1 MNKNKRK
8 QIKPRYVLWL
18 VVLLCLIFIGV
29 SLKNNGEKLSIQ
41 NGISSLILPMEKGL
55 NSVGQWFGEQKE
67 HNRSLNELSAENEE
81 LKQQIEQLNTKISS
95 MENNLSE
102 LEALREL
109 LKMKELDP
117 DYDMVGARVISKNAG
132 NWFHSFTID
141 KGSND
146 GIKKDMNVIYDNGL
160 VGIVTDVAANSA
172 TVRAIIDDTSS
183 VSGMLSK
190 SNELCIVNGDLQ
202 LYQEGLL
209 DVEMIS
215 KDAQVAAGDEV
226 VTSYISDKYLPG
238 LVIGYISNV
247 SMDSSNLS
255 QNAEITPKVSFDNI
269 TNVMVITQLKAD
281 MVASEAEEE
290 ES

>member
-8 QIKPRYVLWL
+8 QMKPRYVLWL
-18 VVLLCLIFIGV
+18 IIVLCLVFIGV
-29 SLKNNGEKLSIQ
+29 SLKNNGEKLNIQ
-41 NGISSLILPMEKGL
+41 NSISSLVLPMEKGL
-55 NSVGQWFGEQKE
+55 NSIGQWIGERRE
-67 HNRSLNELSAENEE
+67 YSRSVNDLLTENEE
-81 LKQQIEQLNTKISS
+81 LKQQIDQLNTKISS

-102 LEALREL
+102 LESLREL
-109 LKMKELDP
+109 LKMKEVYP
-117 DYDMVGARVISKNAG
+117 DYDMVGARIISKDAG
-132 NWFHSFTID
+132 NWYNSFIID

-160 VGIVTDVAANSA
+160 VGIVSDVSTNNA

-190 SNELCIVNGDLQ
+190 STELCIVNGDLK
-202 LYQEGLL
+202 LYQDGLL

-215 KDAQVAAGDEV
+215 KDAQIAAGDEV

-238 LVIGYISNV
+238 LVIGYISDV

-255 QNAEITPKVSFDNI
+255 QNAHITPKVSFDNI

-281 MVASEAEEE
+281 LVASESEEE

>member
-8 QIKPRYVLWL
+8 QLKPRYVLWL
-18 VVLLCLIFIGV
+18 IIVLCLFFIGV
-29 SLKNNGEKLSIQ
+29 SLKNNGEKLNVQ

-55 NSVGQWFGEQKE
+55 NSVGQWLGEQKE
-67 HNRSLNELSAENEE
+67 HSRSVNDLLAENEA

-102 LEALREL
+102 LDALREL
-109 LKMKELDP
+109 LKMKEVYP
-117 DYDMVGARVISKNAG
+117 DYEMVGARIISKDAG
-132 NWFHSFTID
+132 NWYNNFIID

-160 VGIVTDVAANSA
+160 VGIVSDVSANNA

-190 SNELCIVNGDLQ
+190 STELCIVNGDLK
-202 LYQEGLL
+202 LYQDGLL

-238 LVIGYISNV
+238 LVIGYISDV

-255 QNAEITPKVSFDNI
+255 QNARITPKVSFDNI

-281 MVASEAEEE
+281 LVASETEEE
-290 ES
+290 EQ